1 MAFDPTST
9 SGVDLIFGLGALLAV
24 VSVVRSWRSFVDDD
38 LTPADRQV
46 ATQVAVFLVPPV
58 AVLLHEVGHV
68 LAAWAVGARVT
79 EFNYGLFEGSVGIA
93 GNLTAAQDWF
103 VAFAGN
109 LVSLLIGLAMLAAG
123 ARAARLRRPF
133 RYVLLFGGVFVLL
146 FAAVGYPLLSATA
159 NFGDWLVIYDFR
171 DTPVLSGLTAAVHVV
186 GLVALWRW
194 WRKELRVRLFAI
206 THGQEAEL
214 AELRAAARRAP
225 EALEPRLALANLFAT
240 RGDLNLAGAALEDG
254 TAALADADAARLH
267 LARARLALH
276 RGQWNTALLATRAG
290 LDGLPAGAGRRGPNE
305 VADNDLE
312 QRLWANQGLALAQM
326 DRPALA
332 LDAFARLD
340 ERTAAD
346 TGVRY
351 CRGLSRLATGD
362 EEGGR
367 SDLWAVVDA
376 LPDGDLLRRW
386 AEARLAGGVPE
397 APDDS
402 DRPPWQRRSA
412 APPAPVGSV

>member
-1 MAFDPTST
+1 MPLDPTAT
-9 SGVDLIFGLGALLAV
+9 SGVDVIFGLGALLAL
-24 VSVVRSWRSFVDDD
+24 VSLVRSWRSFVDDD

-68 LAAWAVGARVT
+68 VAAWAVGARVT
-79 EFNYGLFEGSVGIA
+79 DFNYGLFEGSVGIA
-93 GNLTAAQDWF
+93 GDLTAAQDWF
-103 VAFAGN
+103 VSFAGN
-109 LVSLLIGLAMLAAG
+109 LVSVLIGLAMLTAG
-123 ARAARLRRPF
+123 ARRSRLRRAF

-159 NFGDWLVIYDFR
+159 DFGDWLVIYDFSA
-171 DTPVLSGLTAAVHVV
+171 TPVLSGLTAAVHVL

-206 THGQEAEL
+206 THGHEAEL
-214 AELRAAARRAP
+214 ARLRAAVRQAP
-225 EALEPRLALANLFAT
+225 GALEPRLALANLFAT
-240 RGDLNLAGAALEDG
+240 RGDLSLAGTALDEG
-254 TAALADADAARLH
+254 TAAVAGADAARLH

-276 RGQWNTALLATRAG
+276 RGRWNDALLATRAG
-290 LDGLPAGAGRRGPNE
+290 LAPLPADR
-305 VADNDLE
+305 DLE

-346 TGVRY
+346 PGVRY

-412 APPAPVGSV
+412 APPAPVGAV

>member
-1 MAFDPTST
+1 MPLDPTS
-9 SGVDLIFGLGALLAV
+9 SGVDIIFGLGALLAV

-58 AVLLHEVGHV
+58 AVLLHEFGHV

-93 GNLTAAQDWF
+93 GRLTPAQHWF
-103 VAFAGN
+103 VALAGN
-109 LVSLLIGLAMLAAG
+109 LVSVLIGGAMLAAG
-123 ARAARLRRPF
+123 ARATGVRRAF
-133 RYVLLFGGVFVLL
+133 RYVLLFGGIFVIL

-159 NFGDWLVIYDFR
+159 SFGDWLVIYDFS
-171 DTPVLSGLTAAVHVV
+171 DTPLLSGLTAGVHLL
-186 GLVALWRW
+186 GLLALWRW

-206 THGQEAEL
+206 THGHEREL
-214 AELRAAARRAP
+214 AELRAEARRAP
-225 EALEPRLALANLFAT
+225 QALEPRLALANLFAT
-240 RGDLNLAGAALEDG
+240 RGDLNLAGAALDEG
-254 TAALADADAARLH
+254 TAALAGADAARLH

-276 RGQWNTALLATRAG
+276 RAQWNTALLATRAG
-290 LDGLPAGAGRRGPNE
+290 VECLPAGSHP
-305 VADNDLE
+305 DLE

-346 TGVRY
+346 TSVRY

-376 LPDGDLLRRW
+376 LPEGDLLRRW

-402 DRPPWQRRSA
+402 DRPAWQRRSA